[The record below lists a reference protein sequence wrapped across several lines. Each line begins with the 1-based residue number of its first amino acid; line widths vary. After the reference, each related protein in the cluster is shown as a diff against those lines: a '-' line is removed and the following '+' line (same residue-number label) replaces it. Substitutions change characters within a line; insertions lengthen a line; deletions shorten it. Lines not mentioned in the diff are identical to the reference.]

1 MSTMG
6 RAGPPYAY
14 PIIKWLRDVAL
25 PQSRAVGY
33 ISMSSIISPEARES
47 KNTLF
52 SVLSSHR
59 RRYVLYAC
67 NQADGET
74 TLSDVAEQVA
84 AWEYDK
90 PIEEITS
97 TERKRVYTSIQ
108 QHHLSKLEDAGL
120 ITVDGDRLAA
130 TEKAR
135 TLDVYLEVVPDE
147 TVPWSVYYLGLT
159 LLGGV
164 VLGFS
169 YLGWLPEAVS
179 IGAVA
184 ALLLVAYLI
193 SSLVH
198 LNQSER
204 ISIGSLDKEPDFA
217 DHNEDAE

>member
-1 MSTMG
+1 
-6 RAGPPYAY
+6 
-14 PIIKWLRDVAL
+14 
-25 PQSRAVGY
+25 
-33 ISMSSIISPEARES
+33 MSSIISPEARET

-90 PIEEITS
+90 PIAEITS

-120 ITVDGDRLAA
+120 ITVDGDRLAS
-130 TEKAR
+130 TEKGQN
-135 TLDVYLEVVPDE
+135 LEVYLEVVPEE

-159 LLGGV
+159 VLGGV

-169 YLGWLPEAVS
+169 YLGWLPEPVS
-179 IGAVA
+179 MGGVA
-184 ALLLVAYLI
+184 AVLLVAYLI

-198 LNQSER
+198 FQQSER
-204 ISIGSLDKEPDFA
+204 VSLDDPTEEA
-217 DHNEDAE
+217 DSMSGDDTS

>member
-1 MSTMG
+1 
-6 RAGPPYAY
+6 
-14 PIIKWLRDVAL
+14 
-25 PQSRAVGY
+25 
-33 ISMSSIISPEARES
+33 MSSIISPDARES

-90 PIEEITS
+90 PIGEITS

-120 ITVDGDRLAA
+120 ITVDGDRLSPTA
-130 TEKAR
+130 KAKN
-135 TLDVYLEVVPDE
+135 LDVYLEVVPEE
-147 TVPWSVYYLGLT
+147 TVPWSVYYLGLS
-159 LLGGV
+159 LLGSA

-169 YLGWLPEAVS
+169 YLDWLPDGISVGVVTAV
-179 IGAVA
+179 
-184 ALLLVAYLI
+184 LLAAYLI

-204 ISIGSLDKEPDFA
+204 VSLGGLDDEPEFA
-217 DHNEDAE
+217 DSDDDTA

>member
-1 MSTMG
+1 
-6 RAGPPYAY
+6 
-14 PIIKWLRDVAL
+14 
-25 PQSRAVGY
+25 
-33 ISMSSIISPEARES
+33 MSSTITPEARET

-90 PIEEITS
+90 PIAEITS
-97 TERKRVYTSIQ
+97 KERKRVYTSIQ

-120 ITVDGDRLAA
+120 ISVDGDRLAS
-130 TEKAR
+130 TEKAKN
-135 TLDVYLEVVPDE
+135 LDVYLEVVPEE

-159 LLGGV
+159 VLGGV

-169 YLGWLPEAVS
+169 YLGWLPDAIS
-179 IGAVA
+179 MGGVA
-184 ALLLVAYLI
+184 AVLLVAYLI

-198 LNQSER
+198 LQQSER
-204 ISIGSLDKEPDFA
+204 VSLGSFDEETAAGDA
-217 DHNEDAE
+217 DNTE

>member
-1 MSTMG
+1 
-6 RAGPPYAY
+6 
-14 PIIKWLRDVAL
+14 
-25 PQSRAVGY
+25 
-33 ISMSSIISPEARES
+33 MSSIISPDARES

-90 PIEEITS
+90 PIGEITS

-120 ITVDGDRLAA
+120 ITVDGDRLSPTA
-130 TEKAR
+130 KAKN
-135 TLDVYLEVVPDE
+135 LDVYLEVVPEE
-147 TVPWSVYYLGLT
+147 TVPWSVYYLGLSI
-159 LLGGV
+159 LGGI

-169 YLGWLPEAVS
+169 YLGWLPEGVS
-179 IGAVA
+179 MGVVA
-184 ALLLVAYLI
+184 AVLLAAYLI

-198 LNQSER
+198 FSQSER
-204 ISIGSLDKEPDFA
+204 VGLGGLDDEPTFA
-217 DHNEDAE
+217 DSDDETA

>member
-1 MSTMG
+1 
-6 RAGPPYAY
+6 
-14 PIIKWLRDVAL
+14 
-25 PQSRAVGY
+25 
-33 ISMSSIISPEARES
+33 MSSIITPDARES

-90 PIEEITS
+90 PINELTS
-97 TERKRVYTSIQ
+97 AERKRVYTSIQ

-120 ITVDGDRLAA
+120 ITIDGDRLASTA
-130 TEKAR
+130 KAEN
-135 TLDVYLEVVPDE
+135 LDVYLEVVPEE
-147 TVPWSVYYLGLT
+147 TVPWSVYYLGLSVV
-159 LLGGV
+159 GSV

-169 YLGWLPEAVS
+169 YLGWLPDGVS
-179 IGAVA
+179 VGAVA
-184 ALLLVAYLI
+184 AVLLGVYLI
-193 SSLVH
+193 SSVVH

-204 ISIGSLDKEPDFA
+204 INLDRRNDDPLSERDT
-217 DHNEDAE
+217 DTE

>member
-1 MSTMG
+1 
-6 RAGPPYAY
+6 
-14 PIIKWLRDVAL
+14 
-25 PQSRAVGY
+25 
-33 ISMSSIISPEARES
+33 MSSIISPDARES

-90 PIEEITS
+90 PIAEITS

-120 ITVDGDRLAA
+120 ITVDGDRLAS
-130 TEKAR
+130 TEKAQN
-135 TLDVYLEVVPDE
+135 LDVYLEVVPEE
-147 TVPWSVYYLGLT
+147 TVPWSVYYLGLSI
-159 LLGGV
+159 LGGV

-169 YLGWLPEAVS
+169 YLGWLPEGVS
-179 IGAVA
+179 MGVVA
-184 ALLLVAYLI
+184 AVVLAAYLI

-198 LNQSER
+198 FSQSER
-204 ISIGSLDKEPDFA
+204 VSLGDPDEELLSADGDEPS
-217 DHNEDAE
+217 

>member
-1 MSTMG
+1 
-6 RAGPPYAY
+6 
-14 PIIKWLRDVAL
+14 
-25 PQSRAVGY
+25 
-33 ISMSSIISPEARES
+33 MSSIMSPEARES

-90 PIEEITS
+90 PIAEITS
-97 TERKRVYTSIQ
+97 KERKRVYTSIQ

-130 TEKAR
+130 TEKANN
-135 TLDVYLEVVPDE
+135 LDVYLEVVPEE

-159 LLGGV
+159 VLGGV

-169 YLGWLPEAVS
+169 YLGWLPDVLS
-179 IGAVA
+179 MGGVA
-184 ALLLVAYLI
+184 AVLLVAYLI

-198 LNQSER
+198 LSQSER
-204 ISIGSLDKEPDFA
+204 VSVGGFAEEPDPA
-217 DHNEDAE
+217 EDD

>member
-1 MSTMG
+1 
-6 RAGPPYAY
+6 
-14 PIIKWLRDVAL
+14 
-25 PQSRAVGY
+25 
-33 ISMSSIISPEARES
+33 MSSIISPEARET

-90 PIEEITS
+90 PIAEITS
-97 TERKRVYTSIQ
+97 AERKRVYTSIQ

-120 ITVDGDRLAA
+120 ITVDGDRLSSTA
-130 TEKAR
+130 KAR
-135 TLDVYLEVVPDE
+135 NLDVYLEVVPEE

-159 LLGGV
+159 VLGGV

-169 YLGWLPEAVS
+169 YLGWLPDAVS
-179 IGAVA
+179 MGVVA
-184 ALLLVAYLI
+184 AVLLVAYLI

-198 LNQSER
+198 LQQSER
-204 ISIGSLDKEPDFA
+204 VSLGDPSEESDSVSGDDTP
-217 DHNEDAE
+217 

>member
-1 MSTMG
+1 
-6 RAGPPYAY
+6 
-14 PIIKWLRDVAL
+14 
-25 PQSRAVGY
+25 
-33 ISMSSIISPEARES
+33 MSSIMSPEVRES

-59 RRYVLYAC
+59 RRYVLYVC

-90 PIEEITS
+90 PIAEITS

-130 TEKAR
+130 TEKAKN
-135 TLDVYLEVVPDE
+135 LDIYLEVVPEE

-159 LLGGV
+159 ILGGV

-169 YLGWLPEAVS
+169 YLGWLPDGASMGVVTAV
-179 IGAVA
+179 
-184 ALLLVAYLI
+184 LLVAYLI

-198 LNQSER
+198 LSQSER
-204 ISIGSLDKEPDFA
+204 ISIGSFDDDREF
-217 DHNEDAE
+217 

>member
-1 MSTMG
+1 
-6 RAGPPYAY
+6 
-14 PIIKWLRDVAL
+14 
-25 PQSRAVGY
+25 
-33 ISMSSIISPEARES
+33 MSSNISPEARES

-59 RRYVLYAC
+59 RRYVLYVC

-90 PIEEITS
+90 PINEITS

-108 QHHLSKLEDAGL
+108 QHHLSKLENAGL
-120 ITVDGDRLAA
+120 ITVDGDRLAS
-130 TEKAR
+130 TPKAR
-135 TLDVYLEVVPDE
+135 NLDVYLEVVPEE
-147 TVPWSVYYLGLT
+147 TVPWPVYYLGLSI
-159 LLGGV
+159 LGGV

-169 YLGWLPEAVS
+169 YLDWLPEGVS
-179 IGAVA
+179 MGAVVAVLLA
-184 ALLLVAYLI
+184 AFLI

-204 ISIGSLDKEPDFA
+204 ISLDSLNDEPVVDN
-217 DHNEDAE
+217 DEDAP

>member
-1 MSTMG
+1 M
-6 RAGPPYAY
+6 A
-14 PIIKWLRDVAL
+14 RDL
-25 PQSRAVGY
+25 
-33 ISMSSIISPEARES
+33 SPEARET

-52 SVLSSHR
+52 GVLSSHR

-90 PIEEITS
+90 PIAEITS

-120 ITVDGDRLAA
+120 ITVDGDRLTA

-135 TLDVYLEVVPDE
+135 NLDVYLEVVPEE
-147 TVPWSVYYLGLT
+147 TVPWSVFYLGLT
-159 LLGGV
+159 VVGGIV
-164 VLGFS
+164 FGFG
-169 YLGWLPEAVS
+169 YLGWLPESLSMGVL
-179 IGAVA
+179 A
-184 ALLLVAYLI
+184 AILLGAYLI

-198 LNQSER
+198 LRQSER
-204 ISIGSLDKEPDFA
+204 VSLGRPDEEL
-217 DHNEDAE
+217 DLDTSDDGT

>member
-1 MSTMG
+1 
-6 RAGPPYAY
+6 
-14 PIIKWLRDVAL
+14 
-25 PQSRAVGY
+25 
-33 ISMSSIISPEARES
+33 MSSIMSPEARES

-90 PIEEITS
+90 PISEITS
-97 TERKRVYTSIQ
+97 AERKRVYTSIQ
-108 QHHLSKLEDAGL
+108 QHHLSKLEDAEL
-120 ITVDGDRLAA
+120 ITVVGDRLTA
-130 TEKAR
+130 TEKAKN
-135 TLDVYLEVVPDE
+135 LDVYLEVVPEE

-159 LLGGV
+159 VLGSV

-169 YLGWLPEAVS
+169 YLGWLPDAIS
-179 IGAVA
+179 MGGVA
-184 ALLLVAYLI
+184 AALLVAYLI

-198 LNQSER
+198 LSQSER
-204 ISIGSLDKEPDFA
+204 ISVGGFDEEPNPA
-217 DHNEDAE
+217 EDD

>member
-1 MSTMG
+1 
-6 RAGPPYAY
+6 
-14 PIIKWLRDVAL
+14 
-25 PQSRAVGY
+25 
-33 ISMSSIISPEARES
+33 MSSIMSPEARES

-90 PIEEITS
+90 PIAEITS
-97 TERKRVYTSIQ
+97 AERKRVYTSIQ

-120 ITVDGDRLAA
+120 ITVDGDRLTA
-130 TEKAR
+130 TEKAHN
-135 TLDVYLEVVPDE
+135 LDVYLEVVPEE

-159 LLGGV
+159 VLGGV

-169 YLGWLPEAVS
+169 YLGWLPDS
-179 IGAVA
+179 ISMGSVA
-184 ALLLVAYLI
+184 AVLLVAYLI

-198 LNQSER
+198 LSQSER
-204 ISIGSLDKEPDFA
+204 VSLGDP
-217 DHNEDAE
+217 AEEVDSVGGDDT

>member
-1 MSTMG
+1 
-6 RAGPPYAY
+6 
-14 PIIKWLRDVAL
+14 
-25 PQSRAVGY
+25 
-33 ISMSSIISPEARES
+33 MSSIISPDARES

-67 NQADGET
+67 NQAAGET

-90 PIEEITS
+90 PITEITS

-108 QHHLSKLEDAGL
+108 QHHLSKLEAAGL
-120 ITVDGDRLAA
+120 ITVDGDRLAS
-130 TEKAR
+130 TQKAQN
-135 TLDVYLEVVPDE
+135 LDVYLEVVPEE
-147 TVPWSVYYLGLT
+147 TVPWSVYYLGLS
-159 LLGGV
+159 LLGAG

-169 YLGWLPEAVS
+169 HLGWLPEGIS
-179 IGAVA
+179 MGIVA
-184 ALLLVAYLI
+184 AVVVAAYLI

-204 ISIGSLDKEPDFA
+204 ISLNGRSDDPLA
-217 DHNEDAE
+217 DNDTER

>member
-1 MSTMG
+1 M
-6 RAGPPYAY
+6 
-14 PIIKWLRDVAL
+14 
-25 PQSRAVGY
+25 
-33 ISMSSIISPEARES
+33 SPEVRES

-59 RRYVLYAC
+59 RRYVLYVC

-90 PIEEITS
+90 PIAEITS

-130 TEKAR
+130 TEKAKN
-135 TLDVYLEVVPDE
+135 LDIYLEVVPEE

-159 LLGGV
+159 ILGGV

-169 YLGWLPEAVS
+169 YLGWLPDGASMGVVTAV
-179 IGAVA
+179 
-184 ALLLVAYLI
+184 LLVAYLI

-198 LNQSER
+198 LSQSER
-204 ISIGSLDKEPDFA
+204 ISIGNF
-217 DHNEDAE
+217 NEEESTFENDNENEE

>member
-1 MSTMG
+1 
-6 RAGPPYAY
+6 
-14 PIIKWLRDVAL
+14 
-25 PQSRAVGY
+25 
-33 ISMSSIISPEARES
+33 MSSIISPEARES

-90 PIEEITS
+90 PIAKITA

-108 QHHLSKLEDAGL
+108 QHHLSKLEDAEL

-130 TEKAR
+130 TQKAQ
-135 TLDVYLEVVPDE
+135 TLDVYLEVVPEE
-147 TVPWSVYYLGLT
+147 TVPWPVYYLGLT
-159 LLGGV
+159 ILGGV
-164 VLGFS
+164 VVGFS
-169 YLGWLPEAVS
+169 YLGWLPD
-179 IGAVA
+179 GASMGVVA

-198 LNQSER
+198 LSQSER
-204 ISIGSLDKEPDFA
+204 ISVANLNDEEPIFEN
-217 DHNEDAE
+217 HNENRE

>member
-1 MSTMG
+1 
-6 RAGPPYAY
+6 
-14 PIIKWLRDVAL
+14 
-25 PQSRAVGY
+25 
-33 ISMSSIISPEARES
+33 MSSIISPDARES

-90 PIEEITS
+90 PIAEITS

-108 QHHLSKLEDAGL
+108 QHHLSKLEEAGL
-120 ITVDGDRLAA
+120 ITVDGDRLASTA
-130 TEKAR
+130 KAKN
-135 TLDVYLEVVPDE
+135 LDVYLEVVPEE
-147 TVPWSVYYLGLT
+147 TVPWSVYYLGLSI
-159 LLGGV
+159 LGGV

-169 YLGWLPEAVS
+169 YLDWLPDGISMGVVTAV
-179 IGAVA
+179 
-184 ALLLVAYLI
+184 LLAAYLT

-204 ISIGSLDKEPDFA
+204 ISLDRRNDDPIA
-217 DHNEDAE
+217 DDDTDT

>member
-1 MSTMG
+1 
-6 RAGPPYAY
+6 
-14 PIIKWLRDVAL
+14 
-25 PQSRAVGY
+25 
-33 ISMSSIISPEARES
+33 MSSIISPDARES

-90 PIEEITS
+90 PIADITS

-108 QHHLSKLEDAGL
+108 QHHLSKLEAAGL
-120 ITVDGDRLAA
+120 ITVDGDRLSPTAKA
-130 TEKAR
+130 TN
-135 TLDVYLEVVPDE
+135 LDVYLEVVPEE

-159 LLGGV
+159 LLGGAV
-164 VLGFS
+164 VGFS
-169 YLGWLPEAVS
+169 YLDWLPDGISMGVVTAV
-179 IGAVA
+179 
-184 ALLLVAYLI
+184 LLATYLI

-204 ISIGSLDKEPDFA
+204 VNLGSPDEA
-217 DHNEDAE
+217 VLSEDAEDPS

>member
-1 MSTMG
+1 
-6 RAGPPYAY
+6 
-14 PIIKWLRDVAL
+14 
-25 PQSRAVGY
+25 
-33 ISMSSIISPEARES
+33 MSSIISPEARKT

-90 PIEEITS
+90 PIAEITS
-97 TERKRVYTSIQ
+97 AERKRVYTSIQ

-120 ITVDGDRLAA
+120 ITVDGDRLSSTA
-130 TEKAR
+130 KAR
-135 TLDVYLEVVPDE
+135 NLDVYLEVVPEE

-159 LLGGV
+159 VLGGV

-169 YLGWLPEAVS
+169 YLGWLPDAVS
-179 IGAVA
+179 MGVVA
-184 ALLLVAYLI
+184 AVLLVAYLI

-198 LNQSER
+198 LQQSER
-204 ISIGSLDKEPDFA
+204 VSLGDPSEESDSVSGDDTP
-217 DHNEDAE
+217 